1 MQSCSVSNSN
11 FNKPNEPTTDKE
23 GETVQPKATRKCTN
37 KSKKTKGK
45 HSKGRRATKSSEPQF
60 TPAPK
65 PSSKRVLSSP
75 LTPEEYIKKRNK
87 FQNVMSDLESSM
99 DEGSAQATG
108 GQDPDVLAASQTHIT
123 IPESDLQKMSE
134 FIRPTVQGDILSKI
148 MGDLRTMIKSAVSE
162 VIDEKLDQLRF
173 DNSRLEEENKK
184 LRDRVDKL
192 ELAMDESEQ
201 YSRRNSLRISNIA
214 ETPDENTDQ
223 LVYRVAEII
232 GVNLSSGDID
242 RSHRVGKRGVKPR
255 RDIIVKLSTYRA
267 RERLFKNRSKL
278 KNSELNG
285 TFINEDLTKSRS
297 ELLYQARQRVRSKL
311 LLGAWS
317 SDGRILVK
325 GLDGK
330 INRISSMVHLDNACG
345 NDSTRDR

>member
-1 MQSCSVSNSN
+1 MYELCNLVVSLILTSTNQSN
-11 FNKPNEPTTDKE
+11 
-23 GETVQPKATRKCTN
+23 QPQTRKAKQCN
-37 KSKKTKGK
+37 LKQQESLLKSLKKTKGK
-45 HSKGRRATKSSEPQF
+45 HNKGRRATNSSESQF

-75 LTPEEYIKKRNK
+75 LHVTSEEYIKKRNK

-108 GQDPDVLAASQTHIT
+108 GQYPDVLATSQTHIT

-134 FIRPTVQGDILSKI
+134 FIRSTVQGDILSKI
-148 MGDLRTMIKSAVSE
+148 MGDLRTMIKSVVSE

-173 DNSRLEEENKK
+173 DNSRLEKENKK

-223 LVYRVAEII
+223 
-232 GVNLSSGDID
+232 
-242 RSHRVGKRGVKPR
+242 
-255 RDIIVKLSTYRA
+255 
-267 RERLFKNRSKL
+267 
-278 KNSELNG
+278 
-285 TFINEDLTKSRS
+285 
-297 ELLYQARQRVRSKL
+297 
-311 LLGAWS
+311 
-317 SDGRILVK
+317 
-325 GLDGK
+325 
-330 INRISSMVHLDNACG
+330 
-345 NDSTRDR
+345 

>member
-1 MQSCSVSNSN
+1 MQSCSDTNSN
-11 FNKPNEPTTDKE
+11 FNKSNEPTTNKE
-23 GETVQPKATRKCTN
+23 CEAVQPKATRKSTN
-37 KSKKTKGK
+37 KSKKTIKGK
-45 HSKGRRATKSSEPQF
+45 HSKGKRATKSSEPKF

-75 LTPEEYIKKRNK
+75 LTPEEYITKRNK

-108 GQDPDVLAASQTHIT
+108 GQDPDVLATSQTHIT

-184 LRDRVDKL
+184 LRDRVEQL
-192 ELAMDESEQ
+192 EFAMDESEQ

-214 ETPDENTDQ
+214 ETPDENTD
-223 LVYRVAEII
+223 
-232 GVNLSSGDID
+232 
-242 RSHRVGKRGVKPR
+242 
-255 RDIIVKLSTYRA
+255 
-267 RERLFKNRSKL
+267 
-278 KNSELNG
+278 
-285 TFINEDLTKSRS
+285 
-297 ELLYQARQRVRSKL
+297 
-311 LLGAWS
+311 
-317 SDGRILVK
+317 
-325 GLDGK
+325 
-330 INRISSMVHLDNACG
+330 
-345 NDSTRDR
+345 

>member
-1 MQSCSVSNSN
+1 MQSCSDSNSN
-11 FNKPNEPTTDKE
+11 CKKSDKLNLNKDCEAAK
-23 GETVQPKATRKCTN
+23 PKAIRKSTN
-37 KSKKTKGK
+37 KSKKAAKGK
-45 HSKGRRATKSSEPQF
+45 HSKGRKATKSSEPQF

-108 GQDPDVLAASQTHIT
+108 GQDPGVLATSQTHIT
-123 IPESDLQKMSE
+123 IPDSDLQKMSE

-148 MGDLRTMIKSAVSE
+148 MGDLKVMIKSAVSE
-162 VIDEKLDQLRF
+162 VIDEKLDQLRL
-173 DNSRLEEENKK
+173 DNNRLEEENKK
-184 LRDRVDKL
+184 LRDRVEKL

-201 YSRRNSLRISNIA
+201 YSRRNSLRLSNIA

-223 LVYRVAEII
+223 LVHRVAEII
-232 GVNLSSGDID
+232 GANLSPGDID
-242 RSHRVGKRGVKPR
+242 RSHRVGKRGGKPH

-285 TFINEDLTKSRS
+285 TFINEDLTKPRS
-297 ELLYQARQRVRSKL
+297 ELLYQARLRVKSKL

-325 GLDGK
+325 GRDGK
-330 INRISSMVHLDNACG
+330 ISRISSLVHLDNACG
-345 NDSTRDR
+345 NGSTR